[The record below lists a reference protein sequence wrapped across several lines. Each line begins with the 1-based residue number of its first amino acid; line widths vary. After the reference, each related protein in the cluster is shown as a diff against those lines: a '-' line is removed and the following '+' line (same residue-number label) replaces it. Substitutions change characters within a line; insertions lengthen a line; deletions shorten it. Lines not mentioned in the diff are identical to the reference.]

1 MAITPFWT
9 ELNPRLR
16 WYIAVSTGLCLLA
29 LFQFALPISANT
41 EIHTLMELCATLL
54 ALLVGIEALIR
65 FFVSRQSES
74 LALGLA
80 FIGTGVLD
88 AYHTLATSHFMETL
102 FPSPPETLIP
112 WSWNASRN
120 FLGLFL
126 CLTWLYWRT
135 HSKDHKHKQQR
146 QLRLL
151 LLATTATLF
160 SIAFF
165 AFVPLGPAHFPDLPF
180 KRPQELVTGLF
191 FLLAL
196 TLFLKKQLWRSRSL
210 DHWLVLALIVNVFC
224 QFAFMP
230 FSAEVF
236 DGPFVLAHLL
246 KLLSYTLI
254 LIGFMTNVRE
264 MWQRETEMNQVIR
277 DSSLRLAQKSEELS
291 RSNLELQRSN
301 IELQKFVYIASHDLQ
316 SPLRSISGFVQL
328 LQRQY
333 QDQLDE
339 RAADWIK
346 RTVDSTNH
354 MQTLLEDLMTYS
366 RLSSDQE
373 KEWVDLNQIVARFK
387 QDQAL
392 LLHESDA
399 RLNTPPLPTVYG
411 NPKHLEL
418 LFYQFLD
425 NALKYRHPDRRPVIE
440 LTATR
445 SENSWRFVVTDN
457 GIGIDPE
464 YQNRI
469 FEMFQRLHAQEQYQG
484 TGIGL
489 ALCNRIAELMGGSV
503 GVNSDGQNGS
513 EFWFTIEQDP
523 QMNDH

>member
-1 MAITPFWT
+1 MAIKSFGT

-16 WYIAVSTGLCLLA
+16 WYIALSAGLFLLA
-29 LFQFALPISANT
+29 IFQFTLPVSANT
-41 EIHTLMELCATLL
+41 EVHTLMELCATLL

-80 FIGTGVLD
+80 FIGTGLLD
-88 AYHTLATSHFMETL
+88 AYHTLATSHYMQTL

-112 WSWNASRN
+112 WSWSASRN

-135 HSKDHKHKQQR
+135 QSRDQKHKQQR
-146 QLRLL
+146 QRRLL
-151 LLATTATLF
+151 LLATSTTLF
-160 SIAFF
+160 SITFF

-180 KRPQELVTGLF
+180 KRPQELLTGLF

-196 TLFLKKQLWRSRSL
+196 VLYLRKQFWRNRSL

-230 FSAEVF
+230 FSAELF
-236 DGPFVLAHLL
+236 DAPFVLAHVL
-246 KLLSYTLI
+246 KLVSYTFI
-254 LIGFMTNVRE
+254 LIGFMINVRE
-264 MWQRETEMNQVIR
+264 MWQRETEMNQEIR
-277 DSSLRLAQKSEELS
+277 DGSLRLAQKSEELS
-291 RSNLELQRSN
+291 RSNEELQRSN

-346 RTVDSTNH
+346 RTVDSATH

-366 RLSSDQE
+366 RLSSEQD
-373 KEWVDLNQIVARFK
+373 KEWVDLNQIVTKFK

-392 LLHESDA
+392 QLNESGA
-399 RLNTPPLPTVYG
+399 RFQADTLPIVYG
-411 NPKHLEL
+411 NPKQLEL
-418 LFYQFLD
+418 LLYQLLD
-425 NALKYRHPDRRPVIE
+425 NALKYRHPDRPPVIE
-440 LTATR
+440 LSVKR
-445 SENSWRFVVTDN
+445 LEDSWRFVVTDN
-457 GIGIDPE
+457 GIGIDPR

-469 FEMFQRLHAQEQYQG
+469 FEMFQRLHGQEKYQG

-489 ALCNRIAELMGGSV
+489 ALCERIAELLGGSI
-503 GVNSDGQNGS
+503 GVNSDGEKGS
-513 EFWFTIEQDP
+513 EFWFTIKQGP
-523 QMNDH
+523 QTNDH